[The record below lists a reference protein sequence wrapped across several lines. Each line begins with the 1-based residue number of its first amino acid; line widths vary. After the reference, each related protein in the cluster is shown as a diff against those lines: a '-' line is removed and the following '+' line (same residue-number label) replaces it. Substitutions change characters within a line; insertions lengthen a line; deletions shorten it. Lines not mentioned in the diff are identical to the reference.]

1 MTHPI
6 TKHEALA
13 GGAAALPLSQ
23 YFSALV
29 SAGAESQVL
38 RITAQSARWRAGE

>member
-1 MTHPI
+1 LARVVA
-6 TKHEALA
+6 EAF
-13 GGAAALPLSQ
+13 ALSK

-29 SAGAESQVL
+29 SKGAGSQVL

>member
-1 MTHPI
+1 M
-6 TKHEALA
+6 KRCGMVAEAF
-13 GGAAALPLSQ
+13 ALSK

-29 SAGAESQVL
+29 SGGVESQVL